1 MQKVLDRKR
10 RDSNME
16 LYRIVCMLTVV
27 FFHIFGV
34 VDISNAKLPSGQ
46 CSIGVLPTQLLTSA
60 TFVCIDV
67 FVLLSGWYGIKPRA
81 EKVISFVFQVL
92 FYSVISYVLFLIFCA
107 DVTFSP
113 SFLIHIFLLDDYWFV
128 PVYLLLYLVAPVFNP
143 FISNSSH
150 QQFKRVLIILIL
162 FQSIYGWMDTRE
174 AGWLEGR
181 SPVSFFLLY
190 LLGGYV
196 RRFPVRL
203 KQQSV
208 KVLMML
214 YAVAVNIN
222 ALVAFAAKSSGNQS
236 MTDQVY
242 NFGSPIIIFASLCLL
257 LIFSKLNLGYN
268 RTINFVARSSFAV
281 FLIHCFPLF
290 IQKLFWPFFEH
301 LYATTSATLFLTL
314 SIIIGISFFMAAV
327 AIDQLRI
334 LIYNLLRRY
343 LSHE

>member
-1 MQKVLDRKR
+1 MKQQK

-34 VDISNAKLPSGQ
+34 VDISNAKLPAEQ
-46 CSIGVLPTQLLTSA
+46 CSIGMLPTQLLMSA

-67 FVLLSGWYGIKPRA
+67 FVLLSGWYGIKPRT

-92 FYSVISYVLFLIFCA
+92 FYSVISYALFLIFCP
-107 DVTFSP
+107 DVAFSP
-113 SFLIHIFLLDDYWFV
+113 SFLAHIFLLDDYWFV
-128 PVYLLLYLVAPVFNP
+128 PVYLLLYLVAPIFNP

-150 QQFKRVLIILIL
+150 RQFKSVLIIFIL
-162 FQSIYGWMDTRE
+162 FQSIYGWLNPRE

-181 SPVSFFLLY
+181 SPASFFLLY

-203 KQQSV
+203 KQQRIA
-208 KVLMML
+208 VLMLL
-214 YAVAVNIN
+214 YAAAITVN
-222 ALVAFAAKSSGNQS
+222 ALLAYAAKTWGSQG

-242 NFGSPIIIFASLCLL
+242 CFGSPNIIFASLCLL
-257 LIFSKLNLGYN
+257 LAFSRLKLGYN

-290 IQKLFWPFFEH
+290 VQKIFWPYFEH
-301 LYATTSATLFLTL
+301 LYVTMPARVFLAASL
-314 SIIIGISFFMAAV
+314 LLGVGFFLCAV
-327 AIDQLRI
+327 LIDQLR
-334 LIYNLLRRY
+334 LFSYKQLRRCF
-343 LSHE
+343 SNE